1 MGSLNNLLTSP
12 SAFLKSL
19 TGKGSN
25 NTPTFVIGFS
35 TWKQYLRKYFPD
47 RNLYFI
53 DKNISKHEFD
63 AQWKKKI
70 ASQAAAEIFV
80 WGFKAPDFIFDF
92 AKKNGKKIFHVEDG
106 FIRSVGLGAQKSPPM
121 SLTMDS
127 RTPYFD
133 ASKPSD
139 LEVLLSSY
147 NFDADTALMTRAR
160 TALIL
165 MLKHDVSKYNNSPR
179 HDIGAFY
186 GEKVKKRV
194 LVIGQVEDDA
204 SILLGCDSK
213 MTNNDLVR
221 LAYKE
226 NPDAQIF
233 YKPHP
238 DVLSGN
244 RPQQSDPQQVASLCR
259 IIKENISLPQSF
271 HGVDHVYTLTSLAGF
286 EAILRGIKVTTIGC
300 PFYSGWGLTDD
311 RQINPRRNRKLN
323 ATELFAAAYILY
335 PKYFNPEEGTVS
347 DIETVI
353 STMSEAMRLIPGVP
367 ALAPSDEVAPAKN
380 TPAKP
385 TAKPVAKAKP
395 TVKAEAKPPAK
406 VAAKPAVAKPV
417 AKPAAKVD
425 AKPVAKAVAKPV
437 AKIAVDENG
446 MPEWFNPRPGDEL
459 KTALASSKPL
469 FLYIPWIAGHGDAL
483 IEKIKYSEKYNFA
496 PLDFVK
502 NIDGNGI
509 RQSVLRYTR
518 TDPAL
523 YRRMLINRLVPLR
536 GRIKAVVFTF
546 DWSATMRL
554 IASVCEELNIP
565 RILIPHESVF
575 VDREKY
581 YWDITSKAS
590 VPSAD
595 LTLGWGGL
603 QKEIFTERGY
613 PAELF
618 RSVGAPKFDTHTNYT
633 PSLTRQQFCR
643 LYGLDPAKTTIL
655 FASQPLDS
663 QLDKK
668 TAQQSQQRA
677 IQDLAT
683 VAKAKNLQLLVRLP
697 PNKEDILGPATRKLL
712 AESEHVALDEGH
724 CYLVSPE
731 EALYHSE
738 VVTSINS
745 TMLFEGLLMGRYAL
759 SIKYVEFDQI
769 WEKAGIPAAKNIIQI
784 EEYLTQFI
792 ENTFDTPTEGMTWAA
807 NMFGIGQFDGNAA
820 QRITEELEAIAGG
833 REILKKACA
842 IDRVLNKQSLDVI
855 AIPSSPA
862 TLNTT
867 QLYLQRMLQA
877 RTLVSTSVKETTIQ
891 NLASVE
897 VFFQW
902 GITESNTKKNQRE
915 VAAKLSRP
923 VVYVEDGFIR
933 SLDIGLAKEPGLS
946 IILDDTTAYYDATK
960 ISRLSR
966 LLESGPELTQAQLE
980 RSRSAI
986 DLIVKERIS
995 KYNHAPDVPLTIG
1008 TPGRK
1013 KVLLVDQRFGDQSVA
1028 SGLGSEAAFNKM
1040 IQDVCRERSDCDILI
1055 KQHPDAIKGGKSS
1068 YFSNEKLAF
1077 TQYMNNVF
1085 PILFDIS
1092 PFALFD
1098 IVDEVYVM
1106 TSGMGFEALM
1116 AGKTVHCYGMPF
1128 YAGWGATIDEQTLPS
1143 RTKRRTVEELFHF
1156 AYIESSR
1163 YFSPELNGP
1172 AEVEDVVKYIA
1183 ALKKK

>member
-12 SAFLKSL
+12 GAFFKGL
-19 TGKGSN
+19 TGKGTSN
-25 NTPTFVIGFS
+25 AATYVIGFS
-35 TWKQYLRKYFPD
+35 TWKQYLRKYFPE

-70 ASQAAAEIFV
+70 SSQPAAEIFV
-80 WGFKAPDFIFDF
+80 WGFKAPDFIFEF
-92 AKKNGKKIFHVEDG
+92 AQKSGKKIFHVEDG

-133 ASKPSD
+133 ARKPSD
-139 LEVLLSSY
+139 LEVLLNEY
-147 NFDADTALMTRAR
+147 DFNADVALMTRAR

-179 HDIGAFY
+179 HDMAVIY

-204 SILLGCDSK
+204 SILLGCDAK

-221 LAYKE
+221 LAVKE
-226 NPDAQIF
+226 NPDAQVI

-244 RPQQSDPQQVASLCR
+244 RPAQSNPQDVSKLCSV
-259 IIKENISLPQSF
+259 ITSNISLPQSF
-271 HGVDHVYTLTSLAGF
+271 YDVDHVYTLTSLAGF
-286 EAILRGIKVTTIGC
+286 EAVLRGIKVTTIGC

-311 RQINPRRNRKLN
+311 RQPNPRRTRKLN
-323 ATELFAAAYILY
+323 ATELFAAAYLLY
-335 PKYFNPEEGTVS
+335 PKYFNPQDGSVS
-347 DIETVI
+347 DIEKVI
-353 STMSEAMRLIPGVP
+353 ATMSEAMRLIP
-367 ALAPSDEVAPAKN
+367 AAPSVEALVSSMPA
-380 TPAKP
+380 
-385 TAKPVAKAKP
+385 TAKTAQQSVN
-395 TVKAEAKPPAK
+395 K
-406 VAAKPAVAKPV
+406 VV
-417 AKPAAKVD
+417 AKPAAKAVAKPAAKAAVKPASKTE
-425 AKPVAKAVAKPV
+425 AKPVAKAVAKPAAKPV
-437 AKIAVDENG
+437 AKAAQPDTGV
-446 MPEWFNPRPGDEL
+446 PEWFNPRPGDEL
-459 KTALASSKPL
+459 KAALASSKPL

-483 IEKIKYSEKYNFA
+483 IEKIRYSDKYNFA

-502 NIDGNGI
+502 DVDGNGV

-536 GRIKAVVFTF
+536 GKIKAVIFTF

-565 RILIPHESVF
+565 RILVPHESVF
-575 VDREKY
+575 VDRDKY

-595 LTLGWGGL
+595 LTLGWGGM
-603 QKEIFTERGY
+603 QKDIFTERGY
-613 PAELF
+613 PDELF

-643 LYGLDPAKTTIL
+643 LYGLDPAKKTIL

-668 TAQQSQQRA
+668 TAQLSQQRA

-683 VAKAKNLQLLVRLP
+683 VANIQGLQLLVRLP
-697 PNKEDILGPATRKLL
+697 PNKEDILGAATRKLL
-712 AESEHVALDEGH
+712 SESAHVALDEGH

-731 EALYHSE
+731 EALYHSDI
-738 VVTSINS
+738 VTSINS

-769 WEKAGIPAAKNIIQI
+769 WEKAGIPAAKSITEI
-784 EEYLTQFI
+784 EQYLTQFVDNSFTMP
-792 ENTFDTPTEGMTWAA
+792 EEGMAWAA
-807 NMFGIGQFDGNAA
+807 EMFGVGKFDGQAA
-820 QRITEELEAIAGG
+820 ARIRSELEAIAEGEELTQKPNAIE
-833 REILKKACA
+833 RLLSKAP
-842 IDRVLNKQSLDVI
+842 LDVI

-862 TLNTT
+862 TLSTT
-867 QLYLQRMLQA
+867 QLYLQRMLKA
-877 RTLVSTSVKETTIQ
+877 RTLISTSVKETGIQ
-891 NLASVE
+891 HLASVE

-915 VAAKLSRP
+915 VAAQLSKP

-966 LLESGPELTQAQLE
+966 LLESGPELTEAQFE
-980 RSRSAI
+980 RSRAAI
-986 DLIVKERIS
+986 DLIVQERIS

-1028 SGLGSEAAFNKM
+1028 SGLGSEAAFSKM

-1085 PILFDIS
+1085 PIVFDIS

-1116 AGKTVHCYGMPF
+1116 AGKIVHCYGMPF
-1128 YAGWGATIDEQTLPS
+1128 YAGWGATVDQQELPS

-1163 YFSPELNGP
+1163 YFSPDLNGP
-1172 AEVEDVVKYIA
+1172 AEVEDVVRHIA